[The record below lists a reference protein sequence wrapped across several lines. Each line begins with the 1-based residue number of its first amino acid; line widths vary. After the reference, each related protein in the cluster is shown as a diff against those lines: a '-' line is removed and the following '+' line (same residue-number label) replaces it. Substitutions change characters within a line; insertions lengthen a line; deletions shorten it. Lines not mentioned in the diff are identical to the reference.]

1 MSLTLF
7 FDLDGPILDVSTRYA
22 ALHRDLLRSAGLRG
36 MSADR
41 YWDRKRARIPEE
53 EILRELGALGLAP
66 DYLRQRL
73 DRIESSDY
81 LLLDRPWPWTHE
93 VLDRLAR
100 CYPLVLVTA
109 RSSSLLLL
117 EQLDR
122 LDLIAYFHEVLSE
135 PARRGVDKQKARLM
149 SAYLTRHDRTAEGW
163 MVGDTEADVGAGQ
176 IVGLRTA
183 AVQTGI
189 RNAELLQLASPDHLL
204 NDIRELPALLQ
215 AAPCPDAVAGGETS

>member
-7 FDLDGPILDVSTRYA
+7 FDLDGPLLDVSARYA
-22 ALHRDLLRSAGLRG
+22 ALHRDLLREAGLRC

-41 YWDRKRARIPEE
+41 YWDRKRARISEE

-66 DYLRQRL
+66 DYLRLRL
-73 DRIESSDY
+73 ERIESPDY
-81 LLLDRPWPWTHE
+81 LHLDRPWPWTHD
-93 VLDRLAR
+93 VLDKLAR
-100 CYPLVLVTA
+100 RNPLVLVTA
-109 RSSSLLLL
+109 RASSLLLL

-135 PARRGVDKQKARLM
+135 AARRGVDKQKARLIN
-149 SAYLTRHDRTAEGW
+149 AYLKRHDRPPDGW

-176 IVGLRTA
+176 IVGLRTV

-189 RNAELLQLASPDHLL
+189 RNVEMLRLASPDHLL
-204 NDIRELPALLQ
+204 NDIRELPLLVQ
-215 AAPCPDAVAGGETS
+215 VAPCRDAVAEGEAQ